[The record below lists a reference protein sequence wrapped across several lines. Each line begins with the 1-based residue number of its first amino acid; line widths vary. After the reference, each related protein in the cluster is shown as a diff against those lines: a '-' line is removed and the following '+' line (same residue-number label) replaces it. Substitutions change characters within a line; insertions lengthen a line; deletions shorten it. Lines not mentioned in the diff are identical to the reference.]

1 VIKLK
6 RLAEGAN
13 MTLSLAHL
21 IPQVEKMA
29 EELAE
34 ERAQRHKVLGKVQEL
49 LNLYSLSALDF
60 KAKAKEF
67 GAAIPSHEPIDL
79 RKPPTPLSPYEG
91 GYVIAADGSQIQP
104 DRHGIALYYLINVG
118 SIVLKEGSGETPVP
132 KSTPYLYYKDE
143 DLYEGNRLV
152 QGNLLDVRREL
163 AELQEL
169 SARVREVASEEDG
182 RGRTPILAL
191 ADGTLLLWV
200 LEEEKDRHLDKI
212 KAYVEEMEKIRKA
225 GALLAGFISRPR
237 YSEVVDLLRLM
248 HFGEEPFS
256 HPLHRR
262 PWGRL
267 TDAALFSF
275 LPVGWR
281 SALFESPSP
290 LNDYYGESRIFF
302 FYLNVGGE
310 IARIEIPAWIALPSY
325 AEGSGGLVDLVQAM
339 VLKQCE
345 NTQGYP
351 YVLERAHELAVI
363 KASEKRSLEEIIERA
378 MFKRGLSPLVSPKE
392 RWKRLV

>member
-1 VIKLK
+1 
-6 RLAEGAN
+6 

-34 ERAQRHKVLGKVQEL
+34 ERVHRQKVLGKVQEL
-49 LNLYSLSALDF
+49 LSLYSISAFDF
-60 KAKAKEF
+60 KAKAKEL
-67 GAAIPSHEPIDL
+67 GAAIPSHEPIDH
-79 RKPPTPLSPYEG
+79 REPPKPIDSPFFA
-91 GYVIAADGSQIQP
+91 IAADGSQIQP

-118 SIVLKEGSGETPVP
+118 SIVLKEGSGETPTP

-169 SARVREVASEEDG
+169 AARVKEVAEKAKE
-182 RGRTPILAL
+182 REIPILAL

-212 KAYVEEMEKIRKA
+212 RAYVEEIEEIRKA

-237 YSEVVDLLRLM
+237 YTEVVDLLRLV

-256 HPLHRR
+256 YPPHRR

-275 LPVGWR
+275 LPIGWR
-281 SALFESPSP
+281 SALFECSSP
-290 LNDYYGESRIFF
+290 LNDCYGESRIFF
-302 FYLNVGGE
+302 FYLNIAGE
-310 IARIEIPAWIALPSY
+310 IARIEIPGWIVQSQ
-325 AEGSGGLVDLVQAM
+325 ELVDLVHGAI
-339 VLKQCE
+339 LKQSE
-345 NTQGYP
+345 NTRGYP

-363 KASEKRSLEEIIERA
+363 RASERRSLEEMIERA
-378 MFKRGLSPLVSPKE
+378 MFRRGLSPLVSPKE
-392 RWKRLV
+392 RWKRLI